1 MGQEYFAL
9 KKVAQLFGGKDA
21 ATIKEQILNLEE
33 KGEIPKSTRTPMGAL
48 FGRSWKH
55 EDLAAIGSRVGFF
68 KSFAE
73 PMSVCVFTTK
83 GGVLKSTLALNLAR
97 TAALHGLKVCVV
109 GLDIQGDI
117 TNALGFESDVDESDD
132 LQGVLARLGQT
143 KGLSELFTRQVKLEQ
158 LLVPTDMSNL
168 QLIPETPELAALN
181 DTLMNLNRREYWLK
195 EHVVDPLKRY
205 YDLVI
210 MDCSPNW
217 NRLTTNALVACDALI
232 SPLECKINNFRNFK
246 VFRGFLS
253 EFKRDMRIDFE
264 TIFVP
269 TRYSL
274 NRKLSLDIR
283 DWYQQNI
290 EGCTSVGV
298 KEALLG
304 EEAVAMHR
312 SVLEHDP
319 YNAMSLEMMA
329 LFKEVHH
336 RLCQVRPKVQQNHPF
351 EEAPA
356 WR

>member
-1 MGQEYFAL
+1 MGQEYLTL
-9 KKVAQLFGGKDA
+9 KKIAQLFGGKDSA
-21 ATIKEQILNLEE
+21 SVKNQILELEE
-33 KGEIPKSTRTPMGAL
+33 KGLIPSSTRTKVGAL
-48 FGRSWKH
+48 FGRSWDVD
-55 EDLAAIGSRVGFF
+55 DLPLIGPQVGFF
-68 KSFAE
+68 KKFNHPLALA
-73 PMSVCVFTTK
+73 VFTTK

-97 TAALHGLKVCVV
+97 IAALHGMKVCVV

-117 TNALGFESDVDESDD
+117 TNALGFEADLDEESD
-132 LQGVLARLGQT
+132 LQGVLAKLGQT
-143 KGLSELFTRQVKLEQ
+143 QGLSELFSRGTKLES
-158 LLVPTDMSNL
+158 LLVPTDIKNL

-181 DTLMNLNRREYWLK
+181 DTLMNVNRREYWLK
-195 EHVVDPLKRY
+195 EQVIDPLKRY

-253 EFKRDMRIDFE
+253 EFKRDMKLEFE
-264 TIFVP
+264 TVFVP

-274 NRKLSLDIR
+274 NRKLSLDIKE
-283 DWYQQNI
+283 WYQQNI
-290 EGCTSVGV
+290 PGCTHNGL
-298 KEALLG
+298 KEGLLG

-312 SVLEHDP
+312 SLIEHDP
-319 YNAMSLEMMA
+319 YNAMSLELMA

-336 RLCQVRPKVQQNHPF
+336 RLCHLSPKDTQHSPY
-351 EEAPA
+351 EENAS